1 MSQEISEIYN
11 NILKGYKYVKTLI
24 IYKKVTIPD
33 FKKQPLEENDSF
45 PREIQTYI
53 KSNMKEMI
61 TYKINI
67 NGKNIVLNFYT
78 DKHSSIPDNKS
89 LYKTFI
95 IIYVLSLYSSKKCS
109 RHLTIDIFLTPFR
122 RMLPKKADDI
132 IGPMNINGGYTY
144 GGCRNTNEITI
155 YREEEWFKVLIH
167 ELFHNLDLDF
177 STMDIDR
184 WREKMLDIF
193 GIESEYNIYET
204 YCETWARILNVA
216 IVSFMNSINSINS
229 TNINKKEFL
238 SKFNLLI
245 KKEQIFSLVQSN
257 KILKI
262 IKRQENYRETTNVL
276 CYYVLTAALIN
287 NYSEFLKW
295 CATNNYKLLKFRH
308 TYKNVN
314 SFLNLIL
321 KEYNSQ
327 QFIKNLTH
335 VDKMKKDRSLR
346 MTSAFTI

>member
-177 STMDIDR
+177 STMDIDKL
-184 WREKMLDIF
+184 REKMFDIF

-216 IVSFMNSINSINS
+216 IVSFMNS

-238 SKFNLLI
+238 SKFNILI
-245 KKEQIFSLVQSN
+245 KKEQIFSLIQGN
-257 KILKI
+257 KIYKKI
-262 IKRQENYRETTNVL
+262 RNSNNYRENTNVL
-276 CYYVLTAALIN
+276 CYYVLTAALMN
-287 NYSEFLKW
+287 NYSEFMKW
-295 CATNNYKLLKFRH
+295 CNHNNSKLLKFRH

-321 KEYNSQ
+321 QEYNSRL
-327 QFIKNLTH
+327 FVKNLSIASKLT
-335 VDKMKKDRSLR
+335 KDRSLR
-346 MTSAFTI
+346 MTIVESA